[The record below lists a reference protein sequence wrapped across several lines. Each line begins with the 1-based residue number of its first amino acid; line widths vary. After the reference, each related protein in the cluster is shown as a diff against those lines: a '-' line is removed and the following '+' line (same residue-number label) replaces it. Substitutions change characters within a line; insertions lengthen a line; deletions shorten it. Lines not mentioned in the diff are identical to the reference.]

1 MIFVNKAIKMYRVI
15 MCSSRLNPDKAKPEK
30 DPEVLSVNKLKAG
43 QIIRGYVKSVG
54 EQGVFIR

>member
-1 MIFVNKAIKMYRVI
+1 MYCV
-15 MCSSRLNPDKAKPEK
+15 MCSSRLNPEKTKPAK

>member
-1 MIFVNKAIKMYRVI
+1 MSRLQLF
-15 MCSSRLNPDKAKPEK
+15 SFRLNPQGAKPVK
-30 DPEVLSVNKLKAG
+30 DPEIACVDTLTAG

>member
-1 MIFVNKAIKMYRVI
+1 MYRVI
-15 MCSSRLNPDKAKPEK
+15 TCSSRLNPEKAKPAK